1 MNTFVRF
8 PHAFEQVNKIKFK
21 QNENV
26 LFTCGNDS
34 CFKSWVLRENEMHA
48 SSDKD
53 EPTFNWVYNS
63 CDGYRDL
70 NPTDIDFV
78 TVDGGVDLVAV
89 SFDHITTMWHYD
101 QYGVVFITD
110 LIHCD
115 PEDLVRDVQFIG
127 INKLLVSHV
136 NCLNLWSIELPKK
149 TSELKM
155 ALIEDMKLSCVWSQ
169 DTPEVLYVTK
179 NPVDPAELILFIK
192 NSQKQV
198 NEDTLTEVQS

>member
-1 MNTFVRF
+1 
-8 PHAFEQVNKIKFK
+8 
-21 QNENV
+21 
-26 LFTCGNDS
+26 
-34 CFKSWVLRENEMHA
+34 MHA